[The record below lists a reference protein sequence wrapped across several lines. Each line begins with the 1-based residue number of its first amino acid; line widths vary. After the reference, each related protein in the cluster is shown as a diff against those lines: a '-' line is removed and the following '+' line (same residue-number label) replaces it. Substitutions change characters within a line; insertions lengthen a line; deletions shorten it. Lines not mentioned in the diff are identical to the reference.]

1 MLNWYSNFAVKSQAH
16 GNENLLT
23 IQFSVG
29 PEVAHIVDVVLTTG
43 WNCSFCEFFR
53 VKLVMFLSCC
63 ERITLLIRKV
73 FLPTY

>member
-16 GNENLLT
+16 GNENLLS

-29 PEVAHIVDVVLTTG
+29 PEVPLVVVVVLATG
-43 WNCSFCEFFR
+43 RNCTFSEFFR

-63 ERITLLIRKV
+63 EHITLLIRKV